1 MPSNKREKC
10 DRCNKVS
17 GSGRTVARYT
27 SDIMA
32 LKWRDKRD
40 VAMLSTYHNDTKI
53 SIHSSCGD
61 KEKPEAIFAYNEKM
75 GGVDLADQQL
85 TSYPY
90 KANTSTI

>member
-1 MPSNKREKC
+1 
-10 DRCNKVS
+10 
-17 GSGRTVARYT
+17 
-27 SDIMA
+27 
-32 LKWRDKRD
+32 
-40 VAMLSTYHNDTKI
+40 MLSTYHNDRMI